1 MTGGGG
7 VHPRVLGGSGGAG
20 CVVVGDDLLASGATL
35 GAAAALV
42 AAAGCAVAAAAVP
55 VELPDHGGRAALAR
69 AGVPRVVSL
78 LQYPSQ

>member
-1 MTGGGG
+1 M
-7 VHPRVLGGSGGAG
+7 VL
-20 CVVVGDDLLASGATL
+20 VDDLLASGATL

-78 LQYPSQ
+78 LQYPGQ